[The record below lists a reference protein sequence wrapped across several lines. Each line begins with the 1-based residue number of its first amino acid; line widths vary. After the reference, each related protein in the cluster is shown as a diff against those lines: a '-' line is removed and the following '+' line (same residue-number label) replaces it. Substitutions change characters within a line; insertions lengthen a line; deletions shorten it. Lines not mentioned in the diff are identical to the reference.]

1 MASNH
6 MNPDHFA
13 LAIMNSAERAL
24 KKGDIVL
31 PLTLD
36 QTKEI
41 ASILVQ
47 HGSPDL
53 AGIAHT
59 LAVLLV
65 AKGEDPSSSF
75 IRSLMSKQPH
85 VLGPRFD
92 DLMQVITTTDEYNAC
107 STEPSPTC
115 PEPAWGEP
123 NIIDIPE
130 DEY

>member
-1 MASNH
+1 M
-6 MNPDHFA
+6 
-13 LAIMNSAERAL
+13 
-24 KKGDIVL
+24 
-31 PLTLD
+31 
-36 QTKEI
+36 
-41 ASILVQ
+41 VQ

-75 IRSLMSKQPH
+75 IKSLMSKQPH

-115 PEPAWGEP
+115 PEPAWGET

-130 DEY
+130 DEH